1 MNQTSQMPECSR
13 TKDMPAEQS
22 ENGLNPDRWMPEYGQ
37 MLWRYTLCKVRDP
50 DLAEEIL
57 QETYTSAI
65 GSIQNFKGA
74 CSEKTWL
81 FTILKHKISDHFRSL
96 KIRYERLAAVCGD
109 QIPGCSALSGRSI
122 FLDPCQEYET
132 KEFFKI
138 VQCAL
143 SELPRQMAQT
153 FYLYELKGLA
163 KEDICRLMDIKT
175 VNFYVTLSRAR
186 KRIRSYLEVKW
197 VNA

>member
-1 MNQTSQMPECSR
+1 MKSSSQMSECSK
-13 TKDMPAEQS
+13 TADISTEQS
-22 ENGLNPDRWMPEYGQ
+22 ENILKPDRWMAEYGQ
-37 MLWRYTLCKVRDP
+37 MLWRYTMCKVRDP

-65 GSIQNFKGA
+65 GSIQNYKGA

-96 KIRYERLAAVCGD
+96 KTRYERIAAVCED
-109 QIPGCSALSGRSI
+109 QIPVCNNLSGRSI

-132 KEFFKI
+132 KEFFTVI
-138 VQCAL
+138 QCAL
-143 SELPRQMAQT
+143 SELPRQMAMT
-153 FYLYELKGLA
+153 FYLYELKGLT
-163 KEDICRLMDIKT
+163 KDDICRVMDIKT

-186 KRIRSYLEVKW
+186 KRIRQYLEVKW